1 MLIVNVINENNAEN
15 LGDAITLSIRTK
27 KDVAE
32 RFREASN
39 KEEVSQGDLLEK
51 LINQYSK
58 EAVNTQKLLIKSPDM
73 KESKT
78 IVFEGTLLY
87 SVKRRN
93 ILESHFKKLKNTNMI
108 VDNTNQDKKD
118 EFIYSLDLYLTKK
131 NKYLIYENL
140 GQINKYNNYILDIL
154 TYHTT
159 DSQSELFNLL
169 SGKIYRLEYNKILS
183 LTSEEIILDV

>member
-1 MLIVNVINENNAEN
+1 MNVINENNAEN